1 MKINKIIAIL
11 FLGAFTAFTACNR
24 NNGTPKGD
32 VEIKQESEYTE
43 KDSIKTD
50 PTEGKGEGDL
60 GESMPPGTR

>member
-11 FLGAFTAFTACNR
+11 FLGAFTAVTACNR
-24 NNGTPKGD
+24 KNDTPKD
-32 VEIKQESEYTE
+32 VQIKQEAEYSE